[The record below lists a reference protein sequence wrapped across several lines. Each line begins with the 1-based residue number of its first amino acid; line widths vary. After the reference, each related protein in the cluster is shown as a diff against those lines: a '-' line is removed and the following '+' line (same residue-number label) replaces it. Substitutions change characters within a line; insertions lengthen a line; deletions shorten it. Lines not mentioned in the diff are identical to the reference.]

1 MHSHGVRA
9 LKAGQS
15 NTGDQSSISSLKFTY
30 FLFRSLLFENNN
42 KKLPWNFIL
51 ASFPLF
57 ATLFYLWLNVVTSVA
72 VCGQEGWQ
80 KEQREILWEMLDKR
94 DKELCSLEVC
104 TRGSRR
110 DMHTMCYLL
119 VDKVSF
125 FLCSHL
131 SPSLFPHMST
141 VVSQHAPTSSLF
153 VPSHLSSLFR
163 ENPSRILA
171 VASNTVQCCCDI
183 MFGMDRCRLPHW

>member
-1 MHSHGVRA
+1 
-9 LKAGQS
+9 
-15 NTGDQSSISSLKFTY
+15 
-30 FLFRSLLFENNN
+30 
-42 KKLPWNFIL
+42 
-51 ASFPLF
+51 
-57 ATLFYLWLNVVTSVA
+57 
-72 VCGQEGWQ
+72 
-80 KEQREILWEMLDKR
+80 MLDKR
-94 DKELCSLEVC
+94 DRELCSLEVC
-104 TRGSRR
+104 TRESRR

-171 VASNTVQCCCDI
+171 IVSNTVQCCCDI
-183 MFGMDRCRLPHW
+183 MFGMDHCRLPHWQYLCSSRDIWCGDLCRVWSPYTWNYLFCIETTCLLCRSNSDGCLNSTSTAGQAAWKRF